1 MKEDYLWDKTGE
13 PDPEIQQLE
22 EILGTLRYQPKPL
35 ELPQEV
41 PAPRQRRNHF
51 PLVAIAASV
60 LLALVAAGVWLR
72 VRTQGESQPNQAQ
85 VSAAPQPPEKT
96 PGAIGPTTPDK
107 PASEDIV
114 AVKNEEQIRKNQ
126 EQVSKGLEQVSKD
139 QEQVR
144 KRGLPPLRRRYTNP
158 EREEALAA
166 KQQVM
171 LALRLASEKLN
182 LVHKKTQNTTP
193 SNQIKN
199 QHRVG

>member
-35 ELPQEV
+35 ELPQDL
-41 PAPRQRRNHF
+41 PMPRQRRNHF
-51 PLVAIAASV
+51 PLLAIAASV

-72 VRTQGESQPNQAQ
+72 VRTEGESQPKQA
-85 VSAAPQPPEKT
+85 SAAPAPAAVDEKT
-96 PGAIGPTTPDK
+96 T
-107 PASEDIV
+107 V
-114 AVKNEEQIRKNQ
+114 AKNNDEEVKEQKI
-126 EQVSKGLEQVSKD
+126 
-139 QEQVR
+139 EQVR
-144 KRGLPPLRRRYTNP
+144 KRGLPPLSRHSKHRSSSTALAKR
-158 EREEALAA
+158 ERDEAIAA

-171 LALRLASEKLN
+171 LALRLATEKLS
-182 LVHKKTQNTTP
+182 LVHKKNQNP